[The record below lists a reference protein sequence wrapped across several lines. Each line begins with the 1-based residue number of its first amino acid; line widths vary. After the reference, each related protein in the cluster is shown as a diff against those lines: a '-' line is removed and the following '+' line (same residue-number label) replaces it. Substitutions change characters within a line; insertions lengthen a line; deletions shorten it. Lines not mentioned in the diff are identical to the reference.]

1 MVKITTLI
9 KNIDVRTITKGILVS
24 RPAAA
29 LPSTT
34 IGTIFTISGGRILI
48 VSLTGTV
55 ATLLSGTNSTT
66 VGLTPTWSGTSAP
79 AALSSAGVI
88 PVAVSSPVCSKL
100 DGGALIVVASGSIIA
115 PTPWLAAAGA
125 VTITTASTVTGTV
138 SWEMIY
144 VPLDAGAQVV
154 AA

>member
-1 MVKITTLI
+1 MTTVYR
-9 KNIDVRTITKGILVS
+9 NADVRLLTKGVLVS
-24 RPAAA
+24 RAAAA

-34 IGTIFTISGGRILI
+34 IGSIFTITGGRILI
-48 VSLTGTV
+48 VSLTGQV
-55 ATLLSGTNSTT
+55 VTLLSGTNSTT

-88 PVAVSSPVCSKL
+88 PVAAGSPVCSKL

-115 PTPWLAAAGA
+115 PTPWVAAAGA

-138 SWEMIY
+138 SWDLIWI
-144 VPLDAGAQVV
+144 PLDTAAAVV